1 MAIGGIWL
9 AVSDS
14 PFLVPDAECLLLI
27 IGDGIIAGI
36 VAHLFLQAGVAALGG
51 TLAAVMS
58 VMEPVTSLGLGALLL
73 QQQMSENQWVTC
85 LLILGSSLGLMLTD
99 FFRRENDKTVEN

>member
-1 MAIGGIWL
+1 M
-9 AVSDS
+9 
-14 PFLVPDAECLLLI
+14 PDAECLLLI

-73 QQQMSENQWVTC
+73 QQQMSENQWVAC

-99 FFRRENDKTVEN
+99 FFRRENGKTVEN